1 MPGIGKK
8 SPIKMGHKKSPA
20 MMKKGS
26 AMMKKGKEMVKKG
39 SAMLRQWV
47 AI

>member
-8 SPIKMGHKKSPA
+8 SPMKMGHKKSPA

-26 AMMKKGKEMVKKG
+26 AMMKKGKDMYKKHK
-39 SAMLRQWV
+39 
-47 AI
+47 